1 MFVEILEFEI
11 MRDKQDSQTTDFL
24 LNFHRKSKN
33 IGSEV
38 PSIQDEKKRANKHS
52 VKKKSQPSRNLADL
66 PEDILA
72 IPFKYLLPADI
83 IRCKL
88 VCRRFRSLIVGIS
101 IYKILLDSICRRKRI
116 NHQRKEVTITRT
128 GFISTPTNSN

>member
-1 MFVEILEFEI
+1 MEI

-24 LNFHRKSKN
+24 FNFHRNSKN
-33 IGSEV
+33 IGSKV
-38 PSIQDEKKRANKHS
+38 PSIPD
-52 VKKKSQPSRNLADL
+52 
-66 PEDILA
+66 DILA
-72 IPFKYLLPADI
+72 IPFKYLLPANI

-88 VCRRFRSLIVGIS
+88 VCRRFRSLIVEIS
-101 IYKILLDSICRRKRI
+101 IYKVLLDSICRRKRI